1 MDKVRKFFENK
12 SYGFY
17 VSIGLTVL
25 SLVTAIVYASL
36 FHMSRYMSWG
46 AFAIILIGV
55 VVAVALPFVKQEK
68 WSCAVIALVDF
79 IALLLYAYNI
89 YFYVSIVMVGIQA
102 STFSPQFLACT
113 SLFVILLVFNIANM
127 FLKQEKSKNEQ

>member
-1 MDKVRKFFENK
+1 MDKVKKFFESK

-17 VSIGLTVL
+17 VSIGLTLL

-46 AFAIILIGV
+46 AFAVILVGV
-55 VVAVALPFVKQEK
+55 VVAVALPFVKQAK
-68 WSCAVIALVDF
+68 WSCAVLALADF
-79 IALLLYAYNI
+79 LALLLYVYNI
-89 YFYVSIVMVGIQA
+89 YFYVSVVMVGIQA

-113 SLFVILLVFNIANM
+113 ALFVILLVCNIANV
-127 FLKQEKSKNEQ
+127 FLKQEKTENE